1 MPERIVRYGSG
12 DVFFLMHQSGR
23 MTWRLWESALRG
35 IVDFLA
41 RYEYIDMAFD
51 IGQTGVEE
59 FLGTGV
65 LGMFKA
71 DHK

>member
-23 MTWRLWESALRG
+23 MTWRIWETALRG
-35 IVDFLA
+35 IVEFLE
-41 RYEYIDMAFD
+41 RYEYIDMEFD
-51 IGQTGVEE
+51 IGQSGVEE

-65 LGMFKA
+65 LGMFK
-71 DHK
+71 DR